1 MKEATSWVAVVVFGF
16 GLYCLWAA
24 FQLKVKGEIN
34 NSLLLGKEYV
44 YKTCK
49 DKEGY
54 IKEMFPHLLTF
65 GIITTACGTIDL
77 INTFVKNVAILYY
90 ISLVLF
96 VLDFIWFTK
105 ISINM
110 KKKYY

>member
-49 DKEGY
+49 DK
-54 IKEMFPHLLTF
+54 
-65 GIITTACGTIDL
+65 
-77 INTFVKNVAILYY
+77 
-90 ISLVLF
+90 
-96 VLDFIWFTK
+96 
-105 ISINM
+105 
-110 KKKYY
+110 

>member
-1 MKEATSWVAVVVFGF
+1 MKDATSWVAVVVFGF
-16 GLYCLWAA
+16 GLYCFWAYI
-24 FQLKVKGEIN
+24 QMKVKGEIN

-54 IKEMFPHLLTF
+54 IKEMSPQLLLF
-65 GIITTACGTIDL
+65 ASVTTACGIVDL
-77 INTFVKNVAILYY
+77 VNTFVTDIEILYY

-96 VLDFIWFTK
+96 VAEFIWFTK
-105 ISINM
+105 VSINV